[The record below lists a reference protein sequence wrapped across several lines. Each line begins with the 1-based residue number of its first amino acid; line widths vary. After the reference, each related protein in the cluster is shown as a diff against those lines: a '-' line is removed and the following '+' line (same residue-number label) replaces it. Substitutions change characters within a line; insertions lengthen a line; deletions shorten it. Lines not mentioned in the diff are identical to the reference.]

1 MTDHLTLNAVS
12 YLSVCLIVL
21 VLIGIS
27 FFLTYL
33 TGGLKEPV
41 KQVDLE
47 YDAGALVTTENLKF
61 DDFKFEVLMTI
72 GDNKIVIGDPPI
84 ATIDTNTGDVELH
97 GKPNDAA
104 LLFWEAIEEMK
115 P

>member
-1 MTDHLTLNAVS
+1 MIQFNAIYTLAF
-12 YLSVCLIVL
+12 CLILL
-21 VLIGIS
+21 VLIGLSLLLHYVSWDHGI
-27 FFLTYL
+27 
-33 TGGLKEPV
+33 
-41 KQVDLE
+41 KQADME

-61 DDFKFEVLMTI
+61 SDFNYEVLMTI
-72 GDNKIVIGDPPI
+72 GDDKIVIGDPPI
-84 ATIDTNTGDVELH
+84 ATIDMKTGDVELH